1 MYCIS
6 INYKTAPIELREKVA
21 FLEEERLFE
30 IQVMKNKKI
39 SGCVVLSTCNRSEL
53 YFTGEK
59 DAIRIME
66 KALASYKK
74 LSIEEIRKYALVFEK
89 ERAVMHLY
97 LVASGLD
104 SMVLGEDEILG
115 QVKKAYEIARLEGAT
130 SSIINMVFQGAIGSA
145 KKVKQLTGLS
155 MMPVSIG
162 TLVTHEI
169 MHFPKETPLAKKKV
183 LIIGLTGKMGT
194 LLLKN
199 MIGCQEVEIIGTI
212 RHHSL
217 SMCIGA
223 DQVQL
228 VDFQK
233 RYDYIDEADIIVS
246 ATTSPHY
253 TLTYEA
259 ASKNIQNHKKRL
271 LIDLAM
277 PWDMDEALSELN
289 GVTLYHIDHFKTLAK
304 ENNRLKQKKAQR
316 GSLLLEEEVEEMMK
330 RLYFHEHF
338 MKIEKMKDFFAEKGF
353 EQSLFAIKSAA
364 SSKEIET
371 LFKVIER
378 IMANE

>member
-6 INYKTAPIELREKVA
+6 INYKTAPLQLREKAA

-30 IQVMKNKKI
+30 RQVMKNKEI

-66 KALASYKK
+66 EALASYKK
-74 LSIEEIRKYALVFEK
+74 VSLEEIKKYALVFEK
-89 ERAVMHLY
+89 ENAVMHLY

-115 QVKKAYEIARLEGAT
+115 QVRKAYELARLERAT
-130 SSIINMVFQGAIGSA
+130 SSIINMVFQGAIRSA
-145 KKVKQLTGLS
+145 KKVKQMTGLS

-169 MHFPKETPLAKKKV
+169 MHFEKEAPLEKKKV

-212 RHHSL
+212 RRHSL
-217 SMCIGA
+217 SMCIGS

-228 VDFQK
+228 IDYQK
-233 RYDYIDEADIIVS
+233 RYDYIDAADIIVS

-259 ASKNIQNHKKRL
+259 VRRNIQNHKKRL

-277 PWDMDEALSELN
+277 PWDIDEALSELQ
-289 GVTLYHIDHFKTLAK
+289 GITLYHLDHFEAVAK

-316 GSLLLEEEVEEMMK
+316 GSVLLEEEVEEMMK

-338 MKIEKMKDFFAEKGF
+338 KEIERMKNFFADKSFEK
-353 EQSLFAIKSAA
+353 SLFAIKDVA

-378 IMANE
+378 AMANE